1 MKEKKMMKKIL
12 VMVMAVMVL
21 FTMTSDTAEAAAPKK
36 AVTVGVKNAKKVK
49 GKYQL
54 TVKKSGQLVVK
65 YAGKNVTKKAKYK
78 VSNKKV
84 AAVSKKGRVTAKKA
98 GSVTVTAKYKGKTK
112 KVKFVVVKPTA
123 AKKSGNSGSGSG
135 GSSGGSTSSKHQHVW
150 KTHKVED
157 KVWVS
162 KMVEV
167 PEYKTMMNDICRSCG
182 EDFAVYYLTHT
193 NEEGHEYYNNHMDNH
208 IAKYL
213 AGETEGNDDW
223 GSYSNGYTTVRVGTK
238 MEDHGYWK
246 VTGSHVDYYYCSC
259 GAKK

>member
-1 MKEKKMMKKIL
+1 MKEKHAAKRFL

-21 FTMTSDTAEAAAPKK
+21 FTMTSDTAEAAAKK
-36 AVTVGVKNAKKVK
+36 SVTVGVKNAKKVK

-84 AAVSKKGRVTAKKA
+84 AAVSKKGKVTAKKA
-98 GSVTVTAKYKGKTK
+98 GSVTVTVKYKGKTK
-112 KVKFVVVKPTA
+112 KVKFVVVKKAA
-123 AKKSGNSGSGSG
+123 AKKNGSGSSS
-135 GSSGGSTSSKHQHVW
+135 GSSGGSGTKTGTGGGTSSKHQHTW
-150 KTHKVED
+150 KAHTVED

-167 PEYKTMMNDICRSCG
+167 PVYERREIAINICHGCG
-182 EDFAVYYLTHT
+182 ARLPY
-193 NEEGHEYYNNHMDNH
+193 NH
-208 IAKYL
+208 INPDDPVNKEAEEHALNHLLKGEP
-213 AGETEGNDDW
+213 AGTDVVYEWRD
-223 GSYSNGYTTVRVGTK
+223 VQVGTK

-246 VTGSHVDYYYCSC
+246 VTGSHTEYYCSC

>member
-1 MKEKKMMKKIL
+1 MKERTAMKRVKTMMFLLI
-12 VMVMAVMVL
+12 AVMVL
-21 FTMTSDTAEAAAPKK
+21 FTMTVDTAEAAAKK
-36 AVTVGVKNAKKVK
+36 SVTVSVKNGKKVK

-84 AAVSKKGRVTAKKA
+84 AAVSKKGKVTAKKA
-98 GSVTVTAKYKGKTK
+98 GSVTVTVKYKGKAK
-112 KVKFVVVKPTA
+112 KVKFTVVKPTA
-123 AKKSGNSGSGSG
+123 VKKGSSGSSSGGGSG
-135 GSSGGSTSSKHQHVW
+135 GTASKHQHTW
-150 KTHKVED
+150 KAHKVED

-167 PEYKTMMNDICRSCG
+167 PVYERYEITVEVCHACGARLPLDHITGDTKERDEHMMKHLLNG
-182 EDFAVYYLTHT
+182 EVAGCVFD
-193 NEEGHEYYNNHMDNH
+193 HEWR
-208 IAKYL
+208 
-213 AGETEGNDDW
+213 E
-223 GSYSNGYTTVRVGTK
+223 VQVGTK
-238 MEDHGYWK
+238 MEDQGYWK

>member
-1 MKEKKMMKKIL
+1 MKEKHAAKRFL

-21 FTMTSDTAEAAAPKK
+21 FTMTSDTAEAAAKK
-36 AVTVGVKNAKKVK
+36 TVTVGVKNAKKVK

-84 AAVSKKGRVTAKKA
+84 AAVSKKGKVTAKKA
-98 GSVTVTAKYKGKTK
+98 GSVTVTVKYKGKTK
-112 KVKFVVVKPTA
+112 KVKFVVVKQAA
-123 AKKSGNSGSGSG
+123 AKNGSGSSS
-135 GSSGGSTSSKHQHVW
+135 GSSGTKTEGSTASTHQHTW
-150 KTHKVED
+150 KAHTVED

-167 PEYKTMMNDICRSCG
+167 PVYEKHRVAIEVCSACG
-182 EDFAVYYLTHT
+182 ARILV
-193 NEEGHEYYNNHMDNH
+193 NH
-208 IAKYL
+208 INPDDPINKEADEHFL
-213 AGETEGNDDW
+213 NHLLNGEVS
-223 GSYSNGYTTVRVGTK
+223 GSMIEYEEREILVGTK